1 MDPTNDHC
9 VKSIDC
15 QSGYYGDPINKVCT
29 QHCPTVS
36 ATVQLFADKNPNV
49 KMCVY
54 VCPDGYFIQN
64 DTNAWEC
71 VSNCTPKFADYIDKK
86 CVTTCPDGT
95 FAHSDN

>member
-1 MDPTNDHC
+1 
-9 VKSIDC
+9 
-15 QSGYYGDPINKVCT
+15 
-29 QHCPTVS
+29 
-36 ATVQLFADKNPNV
+36 
-49 KMCVY
+49 MCVY

-71 VSNCTPKFADYIDKK
+71 VANCTPKFADYIDKK